1 MEFTFIVDEEQ
12 EELETFS
19 LELRRTSGIQPT
31 AFFNG
36 TLDFTIGAG
45 NRVRGGGGGGGG
57 LATCSHTPRYS
68 INTVE
73 WQLSTINFIRCKS
86 KGGGDHRTP
95 PRGLLGIQGPHS
107 MIPQE

>member
-1 MEFTFIVDEEQ
+1 MTDINLYDDSPITVEFTFIVDEEQ

-57 LATCSHTPRYS
+57 LGHM
-68 INTVE
+68 
-73 WQLSTINFIRCKS
+73 LSYPTLFYQYR
-86 KGGGDHRTP
+86 
-95 PRGLLGIQGPHS
+95 
-107 MIPQE
+107 